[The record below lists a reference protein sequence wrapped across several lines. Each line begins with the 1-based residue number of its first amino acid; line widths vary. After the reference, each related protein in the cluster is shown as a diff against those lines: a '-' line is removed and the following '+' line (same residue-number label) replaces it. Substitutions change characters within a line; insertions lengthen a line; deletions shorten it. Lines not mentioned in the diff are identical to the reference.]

1 MGKDALAQEK
11 LWDQL
16 YRSNRHSRRGHFLM
30 AISAV
35 DNTLWDLRGRYF
47 KTPVYRLLGGP
58 TRSSVEAYAS
68 CLGYSL
74 EPDKVQARAAQ
85 VKKEGFRYQKWFLA
99 YGPGDGHEGLRKNVD
114 LVRILREAVGEDTEL
129 MFDVYSGW
137 DLTYALEWAKQV
149 ERYRP
154 RWIEEATQ
162 AEKIDSFAQLRKGTS
177 IPVASGEHIQG
188 RWEVYDYLKEGAL
201 SVVQCDPEWCGGTT
215 ELQKIC
221 ALASL
226 FDVPVIP
233 HGHSLHAA
241 LHVIASQ
248 SPAVCPLA
256 EYLILKMQSYYHFE
270 KNPPAL
276 QARTSRCR
284 TPRATASNWTTPK
297 WNRGNR
303 SIGADQM
310 QIPRRNLLKGAAM
323 TGLLG
328 LVSPSEQKAQEQ
340 AAHAARGVAIPKIKD
355 ISVIECQPAGVRLT
369 VVKITTDQDGLYGY
383 GCATFTQRADLV
395 KPAVERYLKPFL
407 MGKTTDRIEDIWQA
421 CYDSSYWKNGPVLN
435 NAISG
440 VDQALWDI
448 KGRQAGM
455 PVYQLV
461 GGKCREAAD
470 CLCPCR
476 RRRLSAT

>member
-1 MGKDALAQEK
+1 MISRRHFLAALPALPALHAFAETKPLKISAVEIWEVRGHRQTLPGVDQQFQVNPLNYYDELRPKPYRDSPNAAPRNSPTSALYLKIKTDGDVEGFYGPIDTEVAIVVEQQLRPFLMGKDALANEK

-16 YRSNRHSRRGHFLM
+16 YRSNRHSRRGYFLM

-47 KTPVYRLLGGP
+47 KAPVYRLLGGP

-74 EPDKVQARAAQ
+74 EPEKVQSRAAQ
-85 VKKEGFRYQKWFLA
+85 IKKEGYRYQKWFLA
-99 YGPGDGHEGLRKNVD
+99 YGPGDGYDGLKKNVD
-114 LVRILREAVGEDTEL
+114 LVRILREAVGEETEL

-137 DLTYALEWAKQV
+137 DLTYTLEWAKQV
-149 ERYRP
+149 ERFRP

-177 IPVASGEHIQG
+177 IPIASGEHIQG

-221 ALASL
+221 TLASI

-256 EYLILKMQSYYHFE
+256 EHLILKMKSYYHFD
-270 KNPPAL
+270 KNPPVLQNAHFAL
-276 QARTSRCR
+276 PD
-284 TPRATASNWTTPK
+284 TP
-297 WNRGNR
+297 
-303 SIGADQM
+303 
-310 QIPRRNLLKGAAM
+310 
-323 TGLLG
+323 
-328 LVSPSEQKAQEQ
+328 
-340 AAHAARGVAIPKIKD
+340 
-355 ISVIECQPAGVRLT
+355 
-369 VVKITTDQDGLYGY
+369 GY
-383 GCATFTQRADLV
+383 GIELDET
-395 KPAVERYLKPFL
+395 KVESKELKH
-407 MGKTTDRIEDIWQA
+407 W
-421 CYDSSYWKNGPVLN
+421 S
-435 NAISG
+435 
-440 VDQALWDI
+440 
-448 KGRQAGM
+448 
-455 PVYQLV
+455 
-461 GGKCREAAD
+461 
-470 CLCPCR
+470 
-476 RRRLSAT
+476 

>member
-1 MGKDALAQEK
+1 MPLVPALAEVRPARIAAVEIWQLRGHRDAVRGINQQYQANPLHIYDELRPAPYHDRPDATTARAAINALYLTIKTDLGVEGLYGPIDKEVAIVVDEQLRPFLMGKDALAQEK

-16 YRSNRHSRRGHFLM
+16 YRSNRHARRGHFLM

-58 TRSSVEAYAS
+58 TRSTVEAYAS

-74 EPDKVQARAAQ
+74 EPDKVQTRAAAI
-85 VKKEGFRYQKWFLA
+85 KKEGYRYQKWFLA
-99 YGPGDGHEGLRKNVD
+99 YGPGDGAEGLKKNVEV
-114 LVRILREAVGEDTEL
+114 VRLLREAVGDETEL

-137 DLTYALEWAKQV
+137 NLGYTLEWAKQV

-162 AEKIDSFAQLRKGTS
+162 AEKIDAFARLSRGTS

-201 SVVQCDPEWCGGTT
+201 SVVQCDPEWCGGAS

-221 ALASL
+221 ALASI

-270 KNPPAL
+270 KNPLFPNS
-276 QARTSRCR
+276 ARFTLPEAPGFGIEFDESHIE
-284 TPRATASNWTTPK
+284 SK
-297 WNRGNR
+297 
-303 SIGADQM
+303 D
-310 QIPRRNLLKGAAM
+310 L
-323 TGLLG
+323 
-328 LVSPSEQKAQEQ
+328 
-340 AAHAARGVAIPKIKD
+340 AHW
-355 ISVIECQPAGVRLT
+355 S
-369 VVKITTDQDGLYGY
+369 
-383 GCATFTQRADLV
+383 
-395 KPAVERYLKPFL
+395 
-407 MGKTTDRIEDIWQA
+407 
-421 CYDSSYWKNGPVLN
+421 
-435 NAISG
+435 
-440 VDQALWDI
+440 
-448 KGRQAGM
+448 
-455 PVYQLV
+455 
-461 GGKCREAAD
+461 
-470 CLCPCR
+470 
-476 RRRLSAT
+476 